1 MVSADAAAIV
11 LLENAPVILTS
22 DKSLEGFLKK
32 LEAEKKE
39 VDSQDEDKLALLQG
53 VVEKILNY
61 VFSAMETTGNRL
73 VNLEAGIGNIQA
85 YLAQQ
90 LNDLT
95 GRLRQLPGMQ
105 GLKDIQ
111 VPAMEAPANPT
122 AMAQAYYQNLAQFIA
137 QKAAELQAMRSN
149 QADAR
154 TSAPFVETRAGP
166 DEFSGGFNDE
176 YLQKKKEL
184 EAREK
189 YLTRMADQLA
199 AKEQAL
205 QERENT
211 IEVLES
217 GLQDKLKISAAI
229 QLVKDDK
236 KAGKEGEVN
245 DELAELS
252 KLSDSILHGGSGDDD
267 TGEDDGDVDPDSLD
281 ELLEGNDE
289 GH

>member
-1 MVSADAAAIV
+1 M
-11 LLENAPVILTS
+11 S

-32 LEAEKKE
+32 LEEEKKE
-39 VDSQDEDKLALLQG
+39 ADSKDENKFAVLQG

-61 VFSAMETTGNRL
+61 VLSAVETTGNRL
-73 VNLEAGIGNIQA
+73 VNLESGINNIQA

-111 VPAMEAPANPT
+111 VPALDVPPNPAT
-122 AMAQAYYQNLAQFIA
+122 MANAYFQSLAQFIA
-137 QKAAELQAMRSN
+137 QKASELQAMRSS
-149 QADAR
+149 QAEAKASTPD
-154 TSAPFVETRAGP
+154 SEIDLGP
-166 DEFSGGFNDE
+166 DEFSGGFNE
-176 YLQKKKEL
+176 EFIQKKKEL

-189 YLTRMADQLA
+189 YLSKLADQLA

-211 IEVLES
+211 IEILES
-217 GLQDKLKISAAI
+217 GLQDKLKMSAAI

-236 KAGKEGEVN
+236 KAGKEGEAS
-245 DELAELS
+245 DDLAELS
-252 KLSDSILHGGSGDDD
+252 KLSESILQGDSTSDEDRDDEDSI
-267 TGEDDGDVDPDSLD
+267 DPEALKDLV
-281 ELLEGNDE
+281 ENDE
-289 GH
+289 GEG

>member
-1 MVSADAAAIV
+1 MS
-11 LLENAPVILTS
+11 E
-22 DKSLEGFLKK
+22 KSLEGFLKK

-39 VDSQDEDKLALLQG
+39 ADNKDDDKLAILQG

-85 YLAQQ
+85 YLTQQ
-90 LNDLT
+90 LNDLA

-105 GLKDIQ
+105 SLKDIQ
-111 VPAMEAPANPT
+111 VPALEAPANPA

-137 QKAAELQAMRSN
+137 QKAVELQAMRST
-149 QADAR
+149 QTEVKAI
-154 TSAPFVETRAGP
+154 APAVEENFGS
-166 DEFSGGFNDE
+166 DEFSGGFNE
-176 YLQKKKEL
+176 EFLQKKKEL
-184 EAREK
+184 ESREK

-205 QERENT
+205 QDRENT
-211 IEVLES
+211 IDILES
-217 GLQDKLKISAAI
+217 GLQDKVKMSAAI

-236 KAGKEGEVN
+236 KSGKDSEAS

-252 KLSDSILHGGSGDDD
+252 KLSDSILHGGTTDDD
-267 TGEDDGDVDPDSLD
+267 TGDDGGDVDTDALD
-281 ELLEGNDE
+281 DLMEGNDD
-289 GH
+289 GN